1 MKNWFVKKKGFTLI
15 EILIVLGIISTILL
29 VGLGSYGIVQ
39 KKMRLEIAANTM
51 QSIIAEARDKSKV
64 GYYETG
70 ANIISPKSLCFGF
83 RLTPGEFVELITTK
97 YDRLQ
102 VDQKCST
109 LDQDIQKSQIQ
120 DLQNDIVIK
129 KIEKFNEE
137 ITDPLDLFFAPPF
150 GDIEVIGLSAA
161 SNPEI
166 IVTVGYLSSENVLD
180 QRQIVLNALT
190 GSVYIKKGNEQN
202 VQNQNQ

>member
-29 VGLGSYGIVQ
+29 VGLGSYGVVQ

-64 GYYETG
+64 GYYETV
-70 ANIISPKSLCFGF
+70 SSKSLCFGF
-83 RLTPGEFVELITTK
+83 RLTPGEFVELLTTK

-102 VDQKCST
+102 VDQKCSS
-109 LDQDIQKSQIQ
+109 LGQDIKEAQIQ

-129 KIEKFNEE
+129 KIDKFDEE
-137 ITDPLDLFFAPPF
+137 ITDPLDVFFAPPF
-150 GDIEVIGLSAA
+150 GDIEVLGLSAA

-166 IVTVGYLSSENVLD
+166 MVSVGYLSSENVLD